1 MHKIWGYSIIPI
13 KTCGKPLKQRLPS
26 AIKKEGKNKV
36 ITKTQMLTKLAD
48 ATGFKKKEVQTV
60 LDAQNDLLYKL
71 LKKDKKFKLQGLG
84 IFAVK
89 RRKARTARNP
99 QTGDLVKVPA
109 KTVVRF
115 RVGKDLKDSVLK

>member
-1 MHKIWGYSIIPI
+1 M
-13 KTCGKPLKQRLPS
+13 
-26 AIKKEGKNKV
+26 